1 MNRHLKDLVFV
12 GSSLKALRS
21 FPKRVRQDVGSALLL
36 AQKGERPPSAKPFK
50 VPGASG
56 VVEIVEDHVGDTY
69 RAVYTIRYATAVYV
83 LHAFKKKSPRGIK
96 TAQHDVDLIHQRLKE
111 AHALHEKRLRRN
123 SEPT

>member
-1 MNRHLKDLVFV
+1 MKDLVFV

-21 FPKRVRQDVGSALLL
+21 FPRRVRQDMGSALLL
-36 AQKGERPPSAKPFK
+36 AQKGERSPSAKPFK
-50 VPGASG
+50 ISG
-56 VVEIVEDHVGDTY
+56 VGGIVEIVEDHVGDTY

-96 TAQHDVDLIHQRLKE
+96 TAQNDVDLIHQRLKE
-111 AHALHEKRLRRN
+111 AQALHEQRSRRT